1 MWQLLNLKNKA
12 YMQTKSFYNKNLY
25 NIKYFPLLGYG
36 LLENWCISSKEYRR
50 SIDVKQMWFD

>member
-36 LLENWCISSKEYRR
+36 LLEN
-50 SIDVKQMWFD
+50 